1 MAMIERVNNV
11 LCVGYF
17 LRRNNN
23 NMIMTEVLYVSNWYV
38 KLDFL
43 WGSDI
48 LKVFPYEGGV
58 EEPWSFDHK
67 KRWAGLK
74 ALHFNSKL
82 FISSS

>member
-1 MAMIERVNNV
+1 MAMIERVNNE

-38 KLDFL
+38 NPGRV
-43 WGSDI
+43 WGSNI

-58 EEPWSFDHK
+58 VEPWSF
-67 KRWAGLK
+67 
-74 ALHFNSKL
+74 
-82 FISSS
+82 

>member
-1 MAMIERVNNV
+1 MVMIERVNNQ

-17 LRRNNN
+17 LRRSNN
-23 NMIMTEVLYVSNWYV
+23 NMIMAEVLYVLNWYV

-67 KRWAGLK
+67 KW
-74 ALHFNSKL
+74 
-82 FISSS
+82 